1 MGAFDYLAVIIS
13 IVLGLSLT
21 QLLTGLGRMV
31 QLRRHIRFYFPAVLA
46 ILALILVD
54 VQFWWSMFGLR
65 HRADWDFAAFSVL
78 LAQAALLSIASTI
91 MVPALPDEPA
101 RKIDMKAAYF
111 DHSRWYYCLLLVL
124 LAVSLAKTWVLE
136 HALPHP
142 PDLAAHGVFAV
153 LFTIGA
159 VSRSD
164 RVHKVLS
171 PLLTAI
177 FVAYVIL
184 LFARLGAN

>member
-1 MGAFDYLAVIIS
+1 MNAFDYLAVIIS

-21 QLLTGLGRMV
+21 QLLTGLGRMI
-31 QLRRHIRFYFPAVLA
+31 QLRRHIRFYWPAVLA
-46 ILALILVD
+46 ILALTLAD
-54 VQFWWSMFGLR
+54 VQYWWSMFGLR
-65 HRADWDFAAFSVL
+65 LRADWDFAGFSVV
-78 LAQAALLSIASTI
+78 LAQAALLSIASTVI
-91 MVPALPDEPA
+91 VPAMPEGPA
-101 RKIDMKAAYF
+101 EKIDMKAAYF
-111 DHSRWYYCLLLVL
+111 DHSRWYYGLLLGL

-153 LFTIGA
+153 LFATGA
-159 VSRSD
+159 ISRSD

-177 FVAYVIL
+177 FVAYVVL